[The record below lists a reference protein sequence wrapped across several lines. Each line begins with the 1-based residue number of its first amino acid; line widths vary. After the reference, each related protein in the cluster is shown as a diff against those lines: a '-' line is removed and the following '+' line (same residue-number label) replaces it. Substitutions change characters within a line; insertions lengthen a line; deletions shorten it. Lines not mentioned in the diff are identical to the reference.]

1 MWVVKVILIRNKQ
14 ESDVEAI
21 AKVHY
26 ESWLTTYRGIVPDS
40 YLDQLTLA
48 SYIER
53 HHKFNAPC
61 IVAEVDGEV
70 IGFLMYGKDKDED
83 TSDTCGEI
91 MVIYLLEAY
100 QHQGIGT
107 RLMQEAEEQM
117 KDKYDEL
124 SLWVFEDNH
133 PTIKFYEKHGFK
145 KDGKSEISDVS
156 KALKE
161 VRMMKRI

>member
-1 MWVVKVILIRNKQ
+1 MLIRNKQ
-14 ESDVEAI
+14 ESDIEAI

-40 YLDQLTLA
+40 YLEQLTLA

-53 HHKFNAPC
+53 HHIFNAPC
-61 IVAEVDGEV
+61 IVAEVEGEIV
-70 IGFLMYGKDKDED
+70 GFLMYGQDKDED
-83 TSDTCGEI
+83 TSDACGEI
-91 MVIYLLEAY
+91 MAIYLLEAY
-100 QHQGIGT
+100 QNQGIGT

-117 KDKYDEL
+117 KDTYKSL
-124 SLWVFEDNH
+124 SLWVFEDNT
-133 PTIKFYEKHGFK
+133 PTIKFYEKLGFK
-145 KDGKSEISDVS
+145 TDGKFEISDVN

>member
-1 MWVVKVILIRNKQ
+1 
-14 ESDVEAI
+14 
-21 AKVHY
+21 
-26 ESWLTTYRGIVPDS
+26 
-40 YLDQLTLA
+40 
-48 SYIER
+48 
-53 HHKFNAPC
+53 
-61 IVAEVDGEV
+61 
-70 IGFLMYGKDKDED
+70 MYGKDKDED